1 MVAINTEFNPDDH
14 HDCVQNDHDEPDIV
28 GANLEDVVEHGGG
41 VAVVGLSLAG
51 GQLDQTSPGVA
62 QVTAVSPGQLVLV
75 ILHLD
80 TNCRKWPHYCII
92 ASVPCTRI
100 RDYWGFG
107 FWDWK

>member
-51 GQLDQTSPGVA
+51 GQLD
-62 QVTAVSPGQLVLV
+62 
-75 ILHLD
+75 
-80 TNCRKWPHYCII
+80 
-92 ASVPCTRI
+92 
-100 RDYWGFG
+100 
-107 FWDWK
+107 